1 LTTGKKFY
9 EIYLRREKSETL
21 ETGHF
26 AKTKSVEVGGQTTTQ
41 ETQVNY
47 ELSGLGSFC
56 LVSREEVPE

>member
-41 ETQVNY
+41 ET
-47 ELSGLGSFC
+47 
-56 LVSREEVPE
+56 